1 MISVMYKAL
10 FVTTDG
16 AFSQRVSK
24 YVTNVNKDIT
34 IIPVS
39 GESDI
44 QSALD
49 DNRNVDVIVCDHE
62 PPKLDAIRVF
72 NMRTRMGDLRPFI
85 IVSPNIDASLAIKA
99 FELRVDYY
107 ISKSSSSMNF
117 YMDLA
122 SKIVLCAEHK
132 HATTMQTINVK
143 RLKALVQIGQMS
155 DRPFKEVVEFVLK
168 TTMELTNSVYG
179 YISLYDNNTK
189 RLRLIAYS
197 QGPDEYHQ
205 NVVNCDKYY
214 DLDAVG
220 LWGEPVRQKR
230 AIWTNDMTKLNL
242 GDQHWPAELNI
253 PVPGIELNR
262 FVMIPVIH
270 NGTVLATAGV
280 AN

>member
-16 AFSQRVSK
+16 AFSQQVSK

-117 YMDLA
+117 YMD
-122 SKIVLCAEHK
+122 
-132 HATTMQTINVK
+132 
-143 RLKALVQIGQMS
+143 
-155 DRPFKEVVEFVLK
+155 
-168 TTMELTNSVYG
+168 EL
-179 YISLYDNNTK
+179 L
-189 RLRLIAYS
+189 LI
-197 QGPDEYHQ
+197 
-205 NVVNCDKYY
+205 
-214 DLDAVG
+214 
-220 LWGEPVRQKR
+220 
-230 AIWTNDMTKLNL
+230 
-242 GDQHWPAELNI
+242 
-253 PVPGIELNR
+253 
-262 FVMIPVIH
+262 
-270 NGTVLATAGV
+270 
-280 AN
+280 